1 MHASF
6 RSGATS
12 LDIVWGAPPYER
24 FELLSPAWERCTQPL
39 PLGTVLCV
47 RLRDVARDWT
57 SVEHCV
63 PALRQRYPASPVMLH
78 FARAA
83 DADAVHLARRAAFLF
98 VRAILVDD
106 EPMASTLRQLATR
119 PIDLAADVMEWLPL
133 RGVRVPP
140 ECAPLIREVVRRAA
154 AHRCTRDL
162 LQELGESEHTVRKR
176 LRARGLPAP
185 SDWFAAARALHAALR
200 LQSSSEHTL
209 FDVALSYG
217 YSDHSTLS
225 RQMARLF
232 GLRPS
237 VVRELIG
244 WEPLADRWVAHT
256 LRARSHDG
264 T

>member
-6 RSGATS
+6 GSSATS
-12 LDIVWGAPPYER
+12 LVIVRGAPPYEH
-24 FELLSPAWERCTQPL
+24 FEPLSPAWERCTQPL

-47 RLRDVARDWT
+47 RLCDVARDWT
-57 SVEHCV
+57 QVERCV
-63 PALRQRYPASPVMLH
+63 PALRQRYPASPVVLH

-106 EPMASTLRQLATR
+106 EPMAPTLRQVVTQ
-119 PIDLAADVMEWLPL
+119 PIDLAADVVEWLPL

-140 ECAPLIREVVRRAA
+140 ECVPLISEVVRRSA

-176 LRARGLPAP
+176 LRGRGMPAP

-200 LQSSSEHTL
+200 LQSSSEHSL

-225 RQMARLF
+225 RQMVRLF

-237 VVRELIG
+237 AVRELIG
-244 WEPLADRWVAHT
+244 WEPLADRWVART
-256 LRARSHDG
+256 MRANSNGG